1 LELVQMMIL
10 NPITTEK
17 ATGAIERENK
27 MTFAVETKAT
37 KPGVKKEVEKLFG
50 EKVASVNVLI
60 DAKGTKKAIV
70 KFVKPGAAADVASKL
85 KVI

>member
-1 LELVQMMIL
+1 MIIL

-27 MTFAVETKAT
+27 MTFAVDAKAT
-37 KPGVKKEVEKLFG
+37 KPEVKKEVERLFG
-50 EKVASVNVLI
+50 EKVASVNVVI
-60 DAKGTKKAIV
+60 DPKGVKKAMV

-85 KVI
+85 KLI